1 MAVLY
6 FRNMKGKFVEVPA
19 ICGRSAYKI
28 AVANGFEGTEKEWLE
43 SLKGAKGAPGTT
55 PVKGVDYWTEEDK
68 AEIIAAVI
76 AQLPNSGGSSG
87 DSGSSGDDDGGGSG
101 VTYYTA
107 TVTLDGETL
116 YTCAGPGAAPSL
128 RITVFDSGFHI
139 QNSGGTSTQYT
150 YNYTGSGTFPGVYSG
165 GQLYEPG
172 EYFVRTSSGAG
183 NIQIDLTTATS
194 SDSGGSSGSDDTT
207 IYTTTVTLDG
217 DALYTAAGQGT
228 APNLRITVFDSGFYI
243 QDNDG
248 ATLYTYNYTGSET
261 FLGVY
266 CYGQLYEPGKQC
278 YRITT
283 TKANTY
289 LKLTT
294 ATSSDS
300 GGSSGGDTNTY
311 TTTINVDGED
321 YWTSP
326 TATEDASPEM
336 TIAVYSSS
344 NCLGFTYSYQ
354 GSLIGR
360 YPATAG
366 VTAFKYMGIAYIAGR
381 SFTIGGEAG
390 QNTVAKITTISDSTS
405 GDSSDNDSIT
415 FTVGGRS
422 YTVPSGTTWTD
433 FVNTSSYWSSND
445 LTFTVSSTTSGSFI
459 KAVSAD
465 YSDAG
470 HVMSNSN
477 LVPASATITATSYDI
492 ENAGS

>member
-6 FRNMKGKFVEVPA
+6 FRNKKGKFVEVPA

-101 VTYYTA
+101 VTYYT
-107 TVTLDGETL
+107 
-116 YTCAGPGAAPSL
+116 
-128 RITVFDSGFHI
+128 
-139 QNSGGTSTQYT
+139 
-150 YNYTGSGTFPGVYSG
+150 
-165 GQLYEPG
+165 
-172 EYFVRTSSGAG
+172 
-183 NIQIDLTTATS
+183 
-194 SDSGGSSGSDDTT
+194 
-207 IYTTTVTLDG
+207 TTVTLDG

-243 QDNDG
+243 QDNGG

-266 CYGQLYEPGKQC
+266 CYGELYEPGKQC

-300 GGSSGGDTNTY
+300 GGSSGSDTNTY

-390 QNTVAKITTISDSTS
+390 QNTVAKITTISDT
-405 GDSSDNDSIT
+405 IT

-477 LVPASATITATSYDI
+477 LVSASATITATSYDI